1 MKKVKGVGKL
11 KKKKGDRDCYHRQ
24 QNFGYVLGDKALLH
38 LNIQK
43 GI

>member
-1 MKKVKGVGKL
+1 MKKAKGVGKL
-11 KKKKGDRDCYHRQ
+11 KKKGDSDCYHRQ
-24 QNFGYVLGDKALLH
+24 QNFGYMPGDKALLH